1 MGCLITYHLCL
12 IIKIIKF
19 YNSTYFFEVHVQ
31 GMVTKIISALMV
43 N

>member
-12 IIKIIKF
+12 IIKIIII
-19 YNSTYFFEVHVQ
+19 YNSTYFFEVHAQ
-31 GMVTKIISALMV
+31 GMVTKIINALTV